1 MNCLITGGA
10 GFIGSHTADLL
21 SQQGHNVRILDS
33 LEPPVHPQRKKP
45 AYISND
51 FEFIQGSVCDRP
63 TLRKALSDMEVVFHL
78 AAYQDYLTD
87 FSKFAQVNDVGT
99 ALLYE
104 IIINERLPGR
114 KVVVASLRPFMESA
128 NTHAPS
134 MAFSTLLPAPFPTSP
149 EETGTSGARSVAA
162 PSDLCQPMN
171 PWSIRIIN
179 TPFQST
185 VRNYML

>member
-33 LEPPVHPQRKKP
+33 LEPPVHPQRQKP
-45 AYISND
+45 AYVSD
-51 FEFIQGSVCDRP
+51 DLEFLQGSVCDKP
-63 TLRKALSDMEVVFHL
+63 TLRRALSDIDVVFHL

-104 IIINERLPGR
+104 VIVNERLPIK
-114 KVVVASLRPFMESA
+114 KVVVA
-128 NTHAPS
+128 
-134 MAFSTLLPAPFPTSP
+134 
-149 EETGTSGARSVAA
+149 
-162 PSDLCQPMN
+162 
-171 PWSIRIIN
+171 
-179 TPFQST
+179 
-185 VRNYML
+185 